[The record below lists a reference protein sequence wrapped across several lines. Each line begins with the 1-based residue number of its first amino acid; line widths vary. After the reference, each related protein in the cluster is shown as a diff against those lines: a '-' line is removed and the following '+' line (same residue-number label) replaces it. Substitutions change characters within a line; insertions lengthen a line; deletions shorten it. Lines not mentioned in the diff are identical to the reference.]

1 MEKLFGILLDER
13 IKRGVCGILLWHEIK
28 RTKTWEN
35 FDDGESY
42 SFFICY
48 VLEEIFFWNMFRKN
62 LKEQKSKR
70 IKNLCLFSLLVKKKR
85 KKKEEEKK

>member
-13 IKRGVCGILLWHEIK
+13 VKRGVCGILLWHEIK

-48 VLEEIFFWNMFRKN
+48 VLEEIFFFETCSGRT
-62 LKEQKSKR
+62 
-70 IKNLCLFSLLVKKKR
+70 
-85 KKKEEEKK
+85 